1 MKISKINNIGYF
13 NNNFNLSIADN
24 RKTTPQYYGNN
35 TTLSNIYYTSNV
47 NFKSIYKAEKTV
59 PDIDFT
65 EYKEMSDVTK
75 ERYRK
80 VYKSFQINKSINKDD
95 LFDPKFISLPLQS
108 EAKLEKFFEISKEY
122 LKYKDQSIICLGRS
136 PKWFLNAAL
145 WMKDGIEHYKF
156 VAFSKYWYT
165 PDKEEGA
172 RKIQRMAPTEEEEAA
187 YKKYLKSIKADPKG
201 IINEAK
207 KTGKKVIITD
217 YVCTGKGM
225 CSFLD
230 LVGRYAEEQGV
241 LEEFANSIEIV
252 GIGSLDYMEE
262 LNPYAEYIPTPSVPL
277 PQILWPYYN
286 KIPQHFHDMD
296 YNVFRDMLLN
306 QNTNECRSTYYPHD
320 AWTLYKPHQFKTGLI
335 KDLKKVDDLIKRSK
349 TERCTTSFKPAMADY
364 RNLLNFRILDGLNK
378 RGLLKLKHVPK
389 I

>member
-1 MKISKINNIGYF
+1 MKVLKVNYDGNVSRYS
-13 NNNFNLSIADN
+13 NLSKSNQNKQQIVS
-24 RKTTPQYYGNN
+24 NN
-35 TTLSNIYYTSNV
+35 MGLSNIYYTSNI
-47 NFKSIYKAEKTV
+47 NFRSIYQAEKTV
-59 PDIDFT
+59 PDIDFDD
-65 EYKEMSDVTK
+65 YKVMSDVTK

-80 VYKSFQINKSINKDD
+80 IYKSFQINKSINKED
-95 LFDPKFISLPLQS
+95 LVDQKYKSLPLQS

-122 LKYKDQSIICLGRS
+122 LKYKDQSILCLGRS

-145 WMKDGIEHYKF
+145 WMQDGIDHYKF

-172 RKIQRMAPTEEEEAA
+172 RKIQRMAPTEEEETA

-201 IINEAK
+201 IVNEAK
-207 KTGKKVIITD
+207 KTGKRIIITD

-230 LVGRYAEEQGV
+230 LLGRFAEEQGV
-241 LEEFANSIEIV
+241 LKEFANSIEIV
-252 GIGSLDYMEE
+252 GIGSMDYMEH

-277 PQILWPYYN
+277 PQVLWPYYN

-296 YNVFRDMLLN
+296 YEVFEEMLLN

-335 KDLKKVDDLIKRSK
+335 KDLKKVKDLIKRSK
-349 TERCTTSFKPAMADY
+349 TDKCTTSFKPAMADY

-378 RGLLKLKHVPK
+378 RGILKLKHISK
-389 I
+389 L

>member
-13 NNNFNLSIADN
+13 NNNFNLNIADN

-296 YNVFRDMLLN
+296 YSVFRDMLLN

-378 RGLLKLKHVPK
+378 RGLLKLKHIPK

>member
-13 NNNFNLSIADN
+13 NNNFNLSITDN